1 MSNKL
6 FKVILLLKIVLLIL
20 FSSDYNSLLF
30 QPFVNTFIEEGLK
43 NPWQFYLEQNKN
55 LDAFPYHSLMLLI
68 LTPFAFLSK
77 LLHLGFI
84 FKIPLLIADI
94 GIYRVLT
101 KLFPHKQKNI
111 ILFYFLNPIIIYAIF
126 IHSQLDIIPTAILIA
141 SIYYLKKNKYLTSA
155 IMLGMALATK
165 IHIIVALPLFFFFLY
180 KLKGIKQA
188 ALFVT
193 ISVATLFIL
202 DLPFLFSEGFNQ
214 MVLTNSKQSLLFD
227 SYYSIG
233 TVNILLPVASIL
245 LIYLHFFNQS
255 KVNSD
260 LLFFYFGILFTS
272 TIFFIYPA
280 PAWYVWII
288 PFLSIFFIQNFNY
301 KNIILYLGFSTFY
314 LVFFIFFYAGEYRDI
329 LFLGNSIDL
338 KILNPDF
345 ADISFT
351 FLEISLV
358 GIMYAFYTYG
368 IKSNSVYK
376 RKTNLVIG
384 IGGDSGVGKTTL
396 FDKIES
402 IFVEKV
408 LLIEGDG
415 EHKWERGNENWDK
428 FTHLDPKANHIHK
441 QSEAIFSLKNNETIY
456 RSEYNHSNGK
466 FTEPKKVSPK
476 DYIVISGLHPFYLP
490 KLRKNIDLKIYIDT
504 DEKLRRHWKIIRDT
518 KKRGYST
525 EKILTQIEA
534 RLGDAAK
541 YIYPQKDF
549 SDLIIKYFS
558 VNDFDLGNENEQINL
573 GLRIQLDASVHL
585 EYLLDRLDCAYE
597 WDYESDL
604 KSQYI
609 ELKSSPT
616 TDFKLIALD
625 LIENIDEIISPEAN
639 WDTGYEGLIQLI
651 ILQMISEKLK

>member
-155 IMLGMALATK
+155 IILGMALATK

-288 PFLSIFFIQNFNY
+288 PFLSIFLY
-301 KNIILYLGFSTFY
+301 K
-314 LVFFIFFYAGEYRDI
+314 
-329 LFLGNSIDL
+329 
-338 KILNPDF
+338 
-345 ADISFT
+345 IS
-351 FLEISLV
+351 
-358 GIMYAFYTYG
+358 
-368 IKSNSVYK
+368 
-376 RKTNLVIG
+376 
-384 IGGDSGVGKTTL
+384 
-396 FDKIES
+396 
-402 IFVEKV
+402 
-408 LLIEGDG
+408 
-415 EHKWERGNENWDK
+415 
-428 FTHLDPKANHIHK
+428 
-441 QSEAIFSLKNNETIY
+441 
-456 RSEYNHSNGK
+456 
-466 FTEPKKVSPK
+466 
-476 DYIVISGLHPFYLP
+476 
-490 KLRKNIDLKIYIDT
+490 
-504 DEKLRRHWKIIRDT
+504 
-518 KKRGYST
+518 
-525 EKILTQIEA
+525 
-534 RLGDAAK
+534 
-541 YIYPQKDF
+541 
-549 SDLIIKYFS
+549 IIK
-558 VNDFDLGNENEQINL
+558 
-573 GLRIQLDASVHL
+573 
-585 EYLLDRLDCAYE
+585 
-597 WDYESDL
+597 
-604 KSQYI
+604 
-609 ELKSSPT
+609 T
-616 TDFKLIALD
+616 
-625 LIENIDEIISPEAN
+625 
-639 WDTGYEGLIQLI
+639 
-651 ILQMISEKLK
+651 